1 METGQIINKISHRLR
16 RRSQAVQKSVGISE
30 AQGRILNYIL
40 VESQKRPVY
49 PNELEKEF
57 GLRSSTVT
65 ETLSGLEKAGL
76 ILRVSDPK
84 DKRRKTIVFTEKAE
98 DIREALQTEIEGT
111 EKLLLK
117 DISDTDKA
125 QFLRIGRQMLENLD
139 SNETKQ
145 KKAENQE
152 KNSIQ

>member
-16 RRSQAVQKSVGISE
+16 RRSQAVQKSLGISE

-65 ETLSGLEKAGL
+65 ETLTGLENAGL
-76 ILRVSDPK
+76 IQRIPDPA

-98 DIREALQTEIEGT
+98 SIREALQNEIEGT

-117 DISDTDKA
+117 DISGEDQA
-125 QFLRIGRQMLENLD
+125 LFLHIGRQMLENLD
-139 SNETKQ
+139 SAEPGQ
-145 KKAENQE
+145 KKQIIR
-152 KNSIQ
+152 KNR